1 VRFYNPEVSSRLR
14 IVSIVGIVSVLVA
27 GAALTAWLVIARRPP
42 APAPPGIPL
51 ALAEERAA
59 RVSDLRVTLSLAI
72 PQVRS
77 EPVRGRVVASFALAD
92 AKAPLYFDFAQ
103 PADRLLKVTV
113 NGRVIEA
120 PHANGHVAIP
130 ARRLESGANRVEF
143 EFIAGDESLNR
154 SEEFMYTLFVPAR
167 ASLAFPCFDQ
177 PNLKARWTI
186 DVDVP
191 AGWTALSNGAE
202 TRLEEREGRMKVSF
216 AETQPLPTYLVAV
229 AAGRF
234 QVETAARNGRTFRML
249 HRETDPAKVARNREA
264 IFDLHASALAWLH
277 DYTGTAYPFGK
288 FDFILL
294 PAFQF
299 SGMEHPGAIYYN
311 APALLLDE
319 SATQNQFLNRANTI
333 SHETAHMWFGD
344 LVTMRWFND
353 VWMKEVFASFMAA
366 RIVNPSF
373 PEVHHDLRF
382 LLQNYPPAYDVD
394 RTEGANPIRQELA
407 NLNEAGSLYG
417 AIIYQKAPIAMRQL
431 ELQMG
436 AAAFRD
442 GLREYL
448 GKYAFGNA
456 AWPDLIA
463 ILDNRTP
470 ADLGAWSRAWID
482 EPGRPLLR
490 VTPLFAGRRIDRL
503 TLSQEDPRGRSI
515 QWPQRVQVR
524 LGDSLVVPVSLAGA
538 ETDVPA
544 AAGVGTRW
552 VLPLDGYGLLDL
564 DPTSLDFV
572 SRRIG
577 TMADPY
583 ARGAAAIATWEAML
597 EGKVA
602 SGRVLD
608 VLLLALSRETNELLV
623 QQMLDYVRVAFWRF
637 TAADDRPAVAARV
650 EAALRAGLARA
661 GSTSLKAAWFDAFRR
676 VATESDS
683 IAWLAQVW
691 RGDTT
696 IPGLPLSETD
706 EADLAADLA
715 VRDVPDAA
723 AILSEQ
729 LERFKNADRKARFT
743 FLLPALSSDP
753 ATRDQ
758 FFESLKS
765 VDNRRREAWVLDA
778 VRYLHHPLRAGNSR
792 KHVRAALELTLEI
805 QQTGDI
811 FFPKR
816 WVDATLSGYQTLQ
829 TAAEVR
835 GFIDSLPAS
844 YPARLKWVLLA
855 SADPLFRAA
864 RLQNQ

>member
-1 VRFYNPEVSSRLR
+1 VSLSLR
-14 IVSIVGIVSVLVA
+14 TVSIVGITAAVLG
-27 GAALTAWLVIARRPP
+27 GAALTAWLVILRRPP
-42 APAPPGIPL
+42 APEAPGIPL
-51 ALAEERAA
+51 ALAEDRAA
-59 RVSDLRVTLSLAI
+59 RLSDVRYALSLTV
-72 PQVRS
+72 PQAKA
-77 EPVRGRVVASFALAD
+77 EPVRGRVRVSFALSD
-92 AKAPLYFDFAQ
+92 AKAPVYFDFAQ
-103 PADRLLKVTV
+103 PADRVLSVTA
-113 NGRVIEA
+113 NGRGIDA
-120 PHANGHVAIP
+120 PAANGHIAIP
-130 ARRLESGANRVEF
+130 ARRLEAGANTVEI
-143 EFIAGDESLNR
+143 EFLAGDESLNR
-154 SEEFMYTLFVPAR
+154 GDEFMYTLFVPAR

-177 PNLKARWTI
+177 PSLKARWTI

-202 TRLEEREGRMKVSF
+202 TRLEERAGRLKVSF

-229 AAGRF
+229 TAGRF
-234 QVETAARNGRTFRML
+234 EVDTASRGGRTFRML
-249 HRETDPAKVARNREA
+249 HRETDAAKVARNRDA
-264 IFDLHASALAWLH
+264 IFDLHASALGWLQ

-288 FDFILL
+288 FDFVLL
-294 PAFQF
+294 PSFQF

-311 APALLLDE
+311 AAQLLLDE
-319 SATQNQFLNRANTI
+319 TATQNQFLNRANTI
-333 SHETAHMWFGD
+333 AHETAHMWFGD

-353 VWMKEVFASFMAA
+353 VWMKEVFANFMAA

-373 PEVHHDLRF
+373 PAVHHDLRF
-382 LLQNYPPAYDVD
+382 LLQNYPAAYDVD
-394 RTEGANPIRQELA
+394 RTEGANPIRQDLA

-448 GKYAFGNA
+448 RRYAFGNA

-463 ILDNRTP
+463 ILDERTP
-470 ADLGAWSRAWID
+470 ADLASWSRAWID
-482 EPGRPLLR
+482 EPGRPVVR
-490 VTPLFAGRRIDRL
+490 VVPQFSGRRIDRL
-503 TLSQEDPRGRSI
+503 TLRQEDPRGRSI
-515 QWPQRVQVR
+515 LWPQRVQIR
-524 LGDSLVVPVSLAGA
+524 LGDALAVPASVEHA

-544 AAGVGTRW
+544 ATGVVTRW
-552 VLPLDGYGLLDL
+552 VLPLDGYGLFDL
-564 DPTSLDFV
+564 DPTTLDVV
-572 SRRIG
+572 SRRLGAI
-577 TMADPY
+577 ADPY
-583 ARGAAAIATWEAML
+583 ARGAAAIALWEAML

-608 VLLLALSRETNELLV
+608 ALLFALRQETNELLV

-650 EAALRAGLARA
+650 EAALKAGLARA
-661 GSTSLKAAWFDAFRR
+661 GSTSLKAAWFDAYRR
-676 VATESDS
+676 VATQPESV
-683 IAWLAQVW
+683 AWLAQVW
-691 RGDTT
+691 RGDTK

-715 VRDVPDAA
+715 IRDVADAA
-723 AILSEQ
+723 SMLSEQ
-729 LERFKNADRKARFT
+729 LERFKNADRKERFA
-743 FLLPALSSDP
+743 FLLPALSSDA

-758 FFESLKS
+758 FFESLKD
-765 VDNRRREAWVLDA
+765 VANRRREAWVLDA
-778 VRYLHHPLRAGNSR
+778 VRYLHHPLRAGTSR
-792 KHVRAALELTLEI
+792 KHVRPALELTREI

-835 GFIDSLPAS
+835 TFIDSVPAD
-844 YPARLKWVLLA
+844 YPPRLKWVLLA